1 MEICLEDFA
10 VVRFRGDVF
19 PAIFVPKYLYKD
31 MAPIVLLRSNQ
42 RKVVVSVFPNQQIK
56 NKTIK
61 SEIAINT
68 NAYKALGEPK
78 KLTMEP
84 IDSTRTIFVYDTLLS
99 RYRNPHT
106 GELNQGWINF
116 DVPPIRGIVKDLI
129 AVWPREYSFPLAQR
143 DNKIILGEVYPNVP
157 VDIIED
163 LNYMKSAYRREK
175 VSVYIAENYAQTGP
189 IEAEIYVYTGK
200 RRFGLE
206 SSTFRF
212 RDSYYI
218 PKSEFRTYKF
228 SKDLFVKWIYGN
240 SSVILA
246 SPHGGFLRPPD
257 IPTSNNMG
265 EDSFTLEITENI
277 VACTFESSGW
287 EILPSAVIS
296 RIHRSY
302 VDLNRPWMPRYEKA
316 ANVFLEYHGV
326 LERMVRGLRRKHG
339 KALILDIHGMKN
351 YCSDIVL
358 GTNYGRSIRGFK
370 EEFRELQRIL
380 ETKFSVTVDG
390 YGLTGYYTTMKY
402 GSMMQTGVVQIE
414 IARSIRMD
422 DQRRKELVE
431 LITEFIV
438 ALTSNRDSG

>member
-1 MEICLEDFA
+1 MEDFA

-19 PAIFVPKYLYKD
+19 PAIFVPKHLYKN

-78 KLTMEP
+78 NFTIEP
-84 IDSTRTIFVYDTLLS
+84 IDSTRTIFVYDALLS
-99 RYRNPHT
+99 RYWNPHT
-106 GELNQGWINF
+106 GELNRGRINF
-116 DVPPIRGIVKDLI
+116 DVPLIRGVVKGLV
-129 AVWPREYSFPLAQR
+129 AVWPPGYSFPLAQR
-143 DNKIILGEVYPNVP
+143 GNKMVLGEVYPNIP
-157 VDIIED
+157 VDIIEHLD
-163 LNYMKSAYRREK
+163 YVESAYRREK
-175 VSVYIAENYAQTGP
+175 VRVYIAENYAKTEP
-189 IEAEIYVYTGK
+189 IEAEIYVYAGK
-200 RRFGLE
+200 RRLGLE

-218 PKSEFRTYKF
+218 PKGGFRTYKF
-228 SKDLFVKWIYGN
+228 SEDLFVKWIYGN

-277 VACTFESSGW
+277 VASTFESSGW
-287 EILPSAVIS
+287 EVLPSAVIS

-302 VDLNRPWMPRYEKA
+302 VDLNRPWMPRYKKA

-339 KALILDIHGMKN
+339 KALILDIHGMRN
-351 YCSDIVL
+351 YGSDIVL

-402 GSMMQTGVVQIE
+402 GSMMRVAAVQIE
-414 IARSIRMD
+414 VSRSVRLD
-422 DQRRKELVE
+422 SRRRKE
-431 LITEFIV
+431 FIG
-438 ALTSNRDSG
+438 AMAEYIISRMM